1 MMFSRVIVAEKP
13 GVARAFALYLSDGKY
28 ETREIAGVPV
38 YVFKQGTG
46 FQASIGVRG
55 HLMDFD
61 FPSEYNNW
69 RRVDPLRL
77 FELKPVRVVREGM
90 TKYVK
95 ALQLLARSTD
105 TVILALDA
113 DVEGEAIAYEV
124 MDIMKRANP
133 GLKFYRAWFSAVTRD
148 DVLSAL
154 RNLRSP
160 DARLANKA
168 FARMELDLTIGAAFT
183 RTLTLLVEKRDGGLP
198 KGKFLSYGPCQT
210 PVLYLVVKRAIE
222 RETFQKKKFFQVV
235 ATVKIGEHKLR
246 MKHEA
251 KFEKKE
257 DAEKLARELLEHR
270 IGEVD
275 SASYVKRSVEPPEP
289 LATVEMERRASRFLN
304 IRSKRAM
311 DIAENLYQEGL
322 ISYPR
327 TDTTIY
333 PPTLNLRAIAS
344 KFAVH
349 EELGEYVRSVI
360 LAGAELRV
368 RQGREDDGAHPPIYP
383 LKCVSREAVV
393 ERFGVDGWKLYDLV
407 VRHFLATLSP
417 PLIVEEQ
424 SVVVEIA
431 RAKLK
436 AEGLQVLDPGYT
448 VVYPFERPREAPLP
462 RVKRGERAE
471 LLEAKVVEVET
482 RPPPYLSEAELLR
495 LMRRYGIGTDAT
507 MQDHIHTNVERRYF
521 EIVQKRCIPTPLGRA
536 IIMALSEVVPE
547 TVSPEVRGRMES
559 LLKTIA
565 DGSRK
570 PEEVV
575 VSIKKEFN
583 NYLIRLKEAEE
594 KIAPL
599 LLQAVKRV
607 YSPTPKS
614 RAAAGR
620 SSKSSSSSRSGKYRR
635 VRGSGEALR

>member
-1 MMFSRVIVAEKP
+1 MKFSRVIVAEKP
-13 GVARAFALYLSDGKY
+13 GVARAFAFYLSDGKY
-28 ETREIAGVPV
+28 EVQEVAGVPV
-38 YVFKQGTG
+38 YVFKHGTSL
-46 FQASIGVRG
+46 QASIGIRG

-77 FELKPVRVVREGM
+77 FELKPTRVIREGM
-90 TKYVK
+90 MKYVK
-95 ALQLLARSTD
+95 ALHTLARSTD
-105 TVILALDA
+105 TVVLALDA

-124 MDIMKRANP
+124 MDVMKRANP
-133 GLKFYRAWFSAVTRD
+133 GLTFYRAWFSAVTRED
-148 DVLSAL
+148 LLNAL

-183 RTLTLLVEKRDGGLP
+183 RTLTLLVEKHDGGLP
-198 KGKFLSYGPCQT
+198 RGKFLSYGPCQT

-222 RETFQKKKFFQVV
+222 RETFQKKKFFQVI

-246 MKHEA
+246 VKHEA

-257 DAEKLARELLEHR
+257 DAEKLARQLLTLR
-270 IGEVD
+270 VGEVT
-275 SASYVKRSVEPPEP
+275 SVSYVRKSVEPPEP

-304 IRSKRAM
+304 IRAKRAM
-311 DIAENLYQEGL
+311 DLAENLYQEGL

-333 PPTLNLRAIAS
+333 PPTLNLRAIAAR
-344 KFAVH
+344 FTVH
-349 EELGEYVRSVI
+349 EDLGEYVRNVI
-360 LAGAELRV
+360 MARAELRV

-393 ERFGVDGWKLYDLV
+393 KRFGLDGWKLYDLV

-417 PLIVEEQ
+417 PMVVEDQ
-424 SVVVEIA
+424 SIAVEIA
-431 RAKLK
+431 GVKLK
-436 AEGLQVLDPGYT
+436 AEGLEVLDPGYT
-448 VVYPFERPREAPLP
+448 IVYPFEKPEEAPLP
-462 RVKRGERAE
+462 HVERGARAE
-471 LLEAKVVEVET
+471 VLEVKVVEAET

-495 LMRRYGIGTDAT
+495 LMRKYGIGTDAT
-507 MQDHIHTNVERRYF
+507 MQDHIHTNVERKYF

-536 IIMALSEVVPE
+536 IIAALSEAIPE
-547 TVSPEVRGRMES
+547 AVSPEVRGRMES

-565 DGSRK
+565 EGSK
-570 PEEVV
+570 MPEEVIT
-575 VSIKKEFN
+575 SIKREFYSYLIKLKEFE
-583 NYLIRLKEAEE
+583 K

-599 LLQAVKRV
+599 LSQAVRTV
-607 YSPTPKS
+607 YSPAQGGRVAS
-614 RAAAGR
+614 SR
-620 SSKSSSSSRSGKYRR
+620 SSKSHSTNTEK
-635 VRGSGEALR
+635 RGRKR